1 MDIQLSGKLY
11 VHFVKSVFESNQ
23 KIGIEF
29 IIDKLKSDNQLIDG
43 LMRLKLLNNN
53 KFFVNNKDIK
63 IPVKLYDKKYMCN
76 IFIIIQD
83 NKKII
88 LENITDVEYDK
99 INKIIDTKLFIPTYS
114 VGKNKTAEKI
124 MDIISKM

>member
-76 IFIIIQD
+76 IFIIIHD

>member
-1 MDIQLSGKLY
+1 MDIKLSGKLY
-11 VHFVKSVFESNQ
+11 VHFIKSVFESNQ

-63 IPVKLYDKKYMCN
+63 NSVKLYDKKYLCN
-76 IFIIIQD
+76 IFITIHD
-83 NKKII
+83 NKQII
-88 LENITDVEYDK
+88 LENIIDVEYDK
-99 INKIIDTKLFIPTYS
+99 INKIVDTKLFIPTYS
-114 VGKNKTAEKI
+114 VGKNKTVEKI
-124 MDIISKM
+124 MDIISKI

>member
-1 MDIQLSGKLY
+1 MDIKLSGKLY
-11 VHFVKSVFESNQ
+11 VHFIKSVFESNQ

-63 IPVKLYDKKYMCN
+63 NPVKLYDKKYLCN
-76 IFIIIQD
+76 IFITIHD
-83 NKKII
+83 NKQII

-99 INKIIDTKLFIPTYS
+99 INKIVDTKLFIPNYS
-114 VGKNKTAEKI
+114 VEKNKTVEKI
-124 MDIISKM
+124 MDIIAKM

>member
-1 MDIQLSGKLY
+1 MDIKLSGKLY
-11 VHFVKSVFESNQ
+11 VHFIKSVFESNQ

-63 IPVKLYDKKYMCN
+63 NPVKLYDKKYLCN
-76 IFIIIQD
+76 IFITIHD
-83 NKKII
+83 NKQII

-99 INKIIDTKLFIPTYS
+99 INKIVDNKLFIPNYS
-114 VGKNKTAEKI
+114 VGKNKTVEKI
-124 MDIISKM
+124 MDIIAKM

>member
-1 MDIQLSGKLY
+1 MDIKLSGKLY
-11 VHFVKSVFESNQ
+11 VHFIKSVFESNQ

-53 KFFVNNKDIK
+53 KFFVNNKYIK
-63 IPVKLYDKKYMCN
+63 NPVKLYDKKYLCN
-76 IFIIIQD
+76 IFITIHD
-83 NKKII
+83 NKQII

-99 INKIIDTKLFIPTYS
+99 INKIVDNKLFIPNYS

-124 MDIISKM
+124 MDIIAKM